1 MAVVMLVAS
10 SGAAWAAP
18 TAAGEERP
26 LRVKIDVSAITE
38 ADAPHI
44 ERFTA
49 ERIEPVLRERSF
61 AKADDAGDAV
71 EIRIEYIDP
80 KDLEYAIYLDVY
92 DDGTRIEPG
101 VAWFVCKFCPQSM
114 VADKVAENLPGA
126 LDLLERTEAAEAE
139 AENEA
144 VAPAGAPTTIEDEPA
159 KAERPIGWL
168 GITGAVVAGGGLA
181 TTIAGAVRLAQGE
194 VAEPSQMSQ
203 QRVED
208 YRPQGRVLLG
218 VGVSALAM
226 GTAALVVDVV
236 MRKKK
241 RDALAVAPNWLP
253 HGAGVAVSG
262 RF

>member
-1 MAVVMLVAS
+1 MVMVVAS
-10 SGAAWAAP
+10 SRAAWAATP
-18 TAAGEERP
+18 AGDERP
-26 LRVKIDVSAITE
+26 LRVKIDVSAIAE

-44 ERFTA
+44 ERFTN

-61 AKADDAGDAV
+61 ARADDAGDAV
-71 EIRIEYIDP
+71 EVRIEYIDP

-114 VADKVAENLPGA
+114 VADKVAENLPAA
-126 LDLLERTEAAEAE
+126 LDLLERAKAASEDGG
-139 AENEA
+139 EA
-144 VAPAGAPTTIEDEPA
+144 VAAPAGEPANPSDHPA
-159 KAERPIGWL
+159 KAVRPIGWL

-194 VAEPSQMSQ
+194 VAEPSTTSR

-218 VGVSALAM
+218 VGLGAVAL
-226 GTAALVVDVV
+226 GTAAVVVDVV

-241 RDALAVAPNWLP
+241 RDALAVAPTWLP
-253 HGAGVAVSG
+253 RGAGVVFSVG
-262 RF
+262 F

>member
-1 MAVVMLVAS
+1 MVMLVAS
-10 SGAAWAAP
+10 SRAAWAALP
-18 TAAGEERP
+18 EGEARP
-26 LRVKIDVSAITE
+26 LRVKIDVSTIAE

-44 ERFTA
+44 ERFTN
-49 ERIEPVLRERSF
+49 ERIEPLLRDRSF

-80 KDLEYAIYLDVY
+80 KDLEYAIYLDVF
-92 DDGTRIEPG
+92 DDGTRIDPG
-101 VAWFVCKFCPQSM
+101 VPWFVCKFCPQGM
-114 VADKVAENLPGA
+114 VADKVAENLPAA
-126 LDLLERTEAAEAE
+126 LDLLERTEATAEDQGKGE
-139 AENEA
+139 
-144 VAPAGAPTTIEDEPA
+144 PASPIGEPPTVTDEPA
-159 KAERPIGWL
+159 KPVRPIGWM
-168 GITGAVVAGGGLA
+168 GITGAIVAGGGLA

-194 VAEPSQMSQ
+194 VAEPSQASQ

-236 MRKKK
+236 LRKKK
-241 RDALAVAPNWLP
+241 RDAVAVTPTWSP
-253 HGAGVAVSG
+253 HGAGLALSG